1 VQVVAGSVPC
11 AQLLEPEPLIAM
23 LSLNPVNPA
32 GNTKP
37 GYASEIGRAANV
49 DQRLITVSS
58 VVDAIGER
66 SSPMRHPRFV
76 GGLA

>member
-1 VQVVAGSVPC
+1 VRVVAGSVPC
-11 AQLLEPEPLIAM
+11 AQVQEPEPLIAM
-23 LSLNPVNPA
+23 LSLNAVNPG
-32 GNTKP
+32 GNTKR
-37 GYASEIGRAANV
+37 GYASEIGRAANA
-49 DQRLITVSS
+49 DQRLITASS